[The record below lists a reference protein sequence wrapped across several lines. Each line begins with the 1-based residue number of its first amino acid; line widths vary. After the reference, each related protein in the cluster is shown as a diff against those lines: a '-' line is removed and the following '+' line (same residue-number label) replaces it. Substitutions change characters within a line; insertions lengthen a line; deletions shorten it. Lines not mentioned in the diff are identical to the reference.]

1 MKTPAQQLNT
11 FLAKHD
17 PAIAR
22 EAKLVLAKMRKLT
35 PGAIEMVYDNY
46 NALVI
51 GFVPNERPSDAILSI
66 AVRPQWVSICFL
78 QGAGL
83 PDPEKR
89 LKGSGNIARHIRL
102 DSVKDLDDPVVLN
115 LIDIALASA
124 RVKLNRK
131 QKRKLVIKSISAK
144 QRPRRVAK
152 AKAPTAP
159 RKHATEGRG

>member
-1 MKTPAQQLNT
+1 MKTPAQQLDA
-11 FLAKHD
+11 FLARHD
-17 PAIAR
+17 PAIVK
-22 EAKLVLAKMRKLT
+22 ETKQVLAKMRKMT

-66 AVRPQWVSICFL
+66 AVRPRWVSICFL

-89 LKGSGNIARHIRL
+89 LKGSGNVARHIRL
-102 DSVKDLDDPVVLN
+102 ESVKDLDDPVVLD

-124 RVKLNRK
+124 RVPLNKK
-131 QKRKLVIKSISAK
+131 QKRRLIIKSISAK
-144 QRPRRVAK
+144 QRPRRANKKPV
-152 AKAPTAP
+152 
-159 RKHATEGRG
+159 